1 MDTKENSCEK
11 SIGKWISILYR
22 RFQMDINRELKPYD
36 LHSSQYI
43 FLVQLYKKNH
53 VSQEC
58 LARELMIDKS
68 ATARVIKHLESTGYV
83 TREVNP
89 DDKRS
94 YFVCLTEKSLGIK
107 KDLHA
112 ILSAWNKKLT
122 KSLGFQDYEIA
133 YNLLEKMA
141 VDVLNEEEAE

>member
-1 MDTKENSCEK
+1 
-11 SIGKWISILYR
+11 
-22 RFQMDINRELKPYD
+22 MDINRELKPYD

-53 VSQEC
+53 VSQDC
-58 LARELMIDKS
+58 LSKELMIDKS
-68 ATARVIKHLESTGYV
+68 ATARAIKQLESKGYV
-83 TREVNP
+83 TREINP

-94 YFVCLTEKSLGIK
+94 YFVCLTEKSMNIK
-107 KDLHA
+107 KDLRA

-122 KSLGFQDYEIA
+122 KSLGLRDYEMA

-141 VDVLNEEEAE
+141 VDVLDKKEFE